1 MHAIPTIA
9 MFGSSLVSAY
19 WNGAATYYRGVIK
32 ALNGCGF
39 NVVFYEPDAY
49 ERQAHRDIADPP
61 WARVV
66 VYPATLEG
74 VQAALE
80 QARSADII
88 IKASGVGVFDEWLE
102 REVSLLGRDGRVT
115 IFWDVDAPATLQRM
129 RENPRDYFYQCV
141 PRYDLVLTYGGGT
154 PVITEYEAFG
164 ARRCVPIYNAVDP
177 QTHHPVARDPRFA
190 GDLGFLGNRLP
201 DREQRVAEFFLD
213 PARRL
218 PQQQFILG
226 GSGWE
231 KDIALPS
238 NVHYVGHV
246 YTRDHNAFNCS
257 PRAVININRDSMAST
272 GFSPPTRV
280 FEAAGAAAC
289 LICDAWEGIE
299 AFLLPAEEVICVRS
313 GAEVAQVVAE
323 LSPQQARHI
332 GEAARLRMLAEH
344 TYEHRAVQLR
354 SLFEGRS
361 ATSVWHSIQHSGARS
376 GVSIA

>member
-1 MHAIPTIA
+1 MGATPTIA

-49 ERQAHRDIADPP
+49 ERQAHRDIPDPP

-66 VYPATLEG
+66 VYPATDEG
-74 VQAALE
+74 VHAALE
-80 QARSADII
+80 EARSADII
-88 IKASGVGVFDEWLE
+88 IKASGVGVFDELLE
-102 REVSLLGRDGRVT
+102 QEVSLLGGNGKVA

-129 RENPRDYFYQCV
+129 HMNLDDNFRRCV
-141 PRYDLVLTYGGGT
+141 PRYDLVLTYGGGA
-154 PVITEYEAFG
+154 PVVKQYEAFG

-177 QTHHPVARDPRFA
+177 HTHHPVAPDPRFQ

-201 DREQRVAEFFLD
+201 DREQRVFEFFLD
-213 PARRL
+213 PASRL
-218 PQQQFILG
+218 PQQRFILG
-226 GSGWE
+226 GSGWG
-231 KDIALPS
+231 KDVELAP
-238 NVHYVGHV
+238 NVNYVGHV

-299 AFLLPAEEVICVRS
+299 AFLSPGEEVICVQS
-313 GAEVAQVVAE
+313 GIEVAETIAQ
-323 LSPQQARHI
+323 LTPQRARRI
-332 GEAARLRMLAEH
+332 GGAARLRMLAEH
-344 TYEHRAVQLR
+344 TYDHRAVQLR

-361 ATSVWHSIQHSGARS
+361 ESSVWYSQHKGERS
-376 GVSIA
+376 GVSVA